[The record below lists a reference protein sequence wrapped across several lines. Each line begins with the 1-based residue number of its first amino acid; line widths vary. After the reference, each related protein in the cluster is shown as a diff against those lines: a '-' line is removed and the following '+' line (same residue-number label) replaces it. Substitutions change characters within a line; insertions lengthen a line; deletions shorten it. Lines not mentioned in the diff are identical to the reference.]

1 MRRKNMGYYLG
12 EVDSDGIAE
21 WYPNC
26 KVRFDGSHYIATPY
40 TTNPTRRTKRK
51 EETITVSVNN
61 GKYELVDKPKNEY
74 AKDKNIA
81 DKQVIER
88 KDKSPPDRADE
99 PKTNVRQMTRKQ
111 IFDNLYNQYLTIK
124 PKERKQAIYEDMRP
138 FFADEKDL
146 QTFIEENC
154 FRRWRNVIVRR
165 QRFARKAY
173 NQQFEWFVT
182 FTYADEKH
190 TEDSFKKR
198 LLETLR
204 RLATRHHWLYM
215 GVWERGKDTER
226 LHFHALVYIPDG
238 EMVGTLEPLTDYN
251 KKTGKQ
257 KTLLQNTFFRDK
269 FGRNEFDDISYSKVE
284 YGKAI
289 GYIMKYME
297 KNNAK
302 AVYSRGL
309 YEYFHSD
316 IQGRDVVA
324 RMGISD
330 ETDIRLI
337 LDDNFTCWE
346 EGALVGEVSRET
358 IAQLPKSS

>member
-1 MRRKNMGYYLG
+1 MAHFFI
-12 EVDSDGIAE
+12 STT
-21 WYPNC
+21 
-26 KVRFDGSHYIATPY
+26 GSVFSEHLAQFFI
-40 TTNPTRRTKRK
+40 
-51 EETITVSVNN
+51 
-61 GKYELVDKPKNEY
+61 D
-74 AKDKNIA
+74 
-81 DKQVIER
+81 
-88 KDKSPPDRADE
+88 
-99 PKTNVRQMTRKQ
+99 
-111 IFDNLYNQYLTIK
+111 
-124 PKERKQAIYEDMRP
+124 IYMQQ

-146 QTFIEENC
+146 EAFIEENC
-154 FRRWRNVIVRR
+154 FRRWRNVVVRR

-182 FTYADEKH
+182 FTYSDEKH

-204 RLATRHHWLYM
+204 RLATRHNWLYM
-215 GVWERGKDTER
+215 GVWERGKDTDR

-238 EMVGTLEPLTDYN
+238 EMVGELEKVTDYN
-251 KKTGKQ
+251 KKTGRQ
-257 KTLLQNTFFRDK
+257 KTFLQNTFFRDK
-269 FGRNEFDDISYSKVE
+269 LGRNEFDDISYSKVE

-316 IQGRDVVA
+316 IQGSDVVA

-358 IAQLPKSS
+358 IAQLPKSN

>member
-1 MRRKNMGYYLG
+1 MRRKDMGDYMG
-12 EVDSDGIAE
+12 KIDSDGIAE

-26 KVRFDGSHYIATPY
+26 KVRFDGSHYVATPH
-40 TTNPTRRTKRK
+40 TTNSARRTKR
-51 EETITVSVNN
+51 EEEKIAVSVQG
-61 GKYELVDKPKNEY
+61 GKYELVEKPENEY

-99 PKTNVRQMTRKQ
+99 LKTDVRQMTRKQ
-111 IFDNLYNQYLTIK
+111 IFDNLYDQYLFLK
-124 PKERKQAIYEDMRP
+124 PKARKQAIYEDMRP
-138 FFADEKDL
+138 LFANEKDL
-146 QTFIEENC
+146 ETFVEDNC
-154 FRRWRNVIVRR
+154 FRRWRNVVVRR

-173 NQQFEWFVT
+173 NQNFEWFVT
-182 FTYADEKH
+182 FTYSDEKH
-190 TEDSFKKR
+190 TEVSFKQR

-204 RLATRHHWLYM
+204 HLATRRHWLYM
-215 GVWERGKDTER
+215 GVWERGKDTDR
-226 LHFHALVYIPDG
+226 LHFHALVHIPDG
-238 EMVGTLEPLTDYN
+238 EMVGELEKVTDYN

-269 FGRNEFDDISYSKVE
+269 FGRNEFDDISVSNEV

-289 GYIMKYME
+289 AYVMKYME
-297 KNNAK
+297 KQNVK

-309 YEYFHSD
+309 YEYFLSD
-316 IQGRDVVA
+316 VLGRDVLA
-324 RMGISD
+324 KMDISD

-346 EGALVGEVSRET
+346 EGALVGEVSKET
-358 IAQLPKSS
+358 IAQLPKSN

>member
-12 EVDSDGIAE
+12 EMDSDGIAE

-40 TTNPTRRTKRK
+40 TTNPTKRTKRK
-51 EETITVSVNN
+51 EEKITVSVNN
-61 GKYELVDKPKNEY
+61 GKYEIVGKPKNEY

-88 KDKSPPDRADE
+88 KDKSPPDVTDE

-111 IFDNLYNQYLTIK
+111 IFDNLYDQYLSLK
-124 PKERKQAIYEDMRP
+124 PKARKQAIYENMRSL
-138 FFADEKDL
+138 FANEIDL
-146 QTFIEENC
+146 ETFIEENC

-173 NQQFEWFVT
+173 NQNFEWFVT
-182 FTYADEKH
+182 FTYSDEKH
-190 TEDSFKKR
+190 TEESFRKR

-204 RLATRHHWLYM
+204 RLATRHNWLYM
-215 GVWERGKDTER
+215 GVWERGKDTDR
-226 LHFHALVYIPDG
+226 LHFHALVYIPNG
-238 EMVGTLEPLTDYN
+238 EMVGTLEQITDYN

-257 KTLLQNTFFRDK
+257 KTFMQNTFLRDK
-269 FGRNEFDDISYSKVE
+269 FGRNEFDDISYSKVV
-284 YGKAI
+284 YGKEI

-316 IQGRDVVA
+316 IQGSDVVA
-324 RMGISD
+324 KMGITD

-358 IAQLPKSS
+358 IAQLPKSN